1 VALAVGVDPDQS
13 SLVEHRARRVGLV
26 SGFAEGLPFADG
38 SFDLVLCSWVLEHL
52 AYPVRAF
59 SEIARVLRD
68 PIRGRSGGHFC
79 FLTPNARH
87 PLIWV
92 NRLLSRFGDWQPR
105 LVARLYRRAEA
116 DTFSTLY
123 RANTARRIEQL
134 ALAEGLAPVAFRHI
148 GDPSYLAFN
157 ERLYRMATYAE
168 RVTPRWMR
176 VHIVGDFV
184 KASRH
189 DTSR

>member
-1 VALAVGVDPDQS
+1 M
-13 SLVEHRARRVGLV
+13 
-26 SGFAEGLPFADG
+26 
-38 SFDLVLCSWVLEHL
+38 LCSWVLEHL
-52 AYPVRAF
+52 AHPVRAF

-68 PIRGRSGGHFC
+68 PDLGRSGGHLC
-79 FLTPNARH
+79 LLAPNARH
-87 PLIWV
+87 PLTWI

-116 DTFSTLY
+116 DTFSILY
-123 RANTARRIEQL
+123 RANTARRIKQL
-134 ALAEGLAPVAFRHI
+134 AVAGGLAPVALRYI

-157 ERLYRMATYAE
+157 ERLYRMATWAE

-184 KASRH
+184 KVSKHDSSR
-189 DTSR
+189 